1 MESRARELMVLDM
14 DFNKFAALLAFSLVA
29 VAAAGQASAVG
40 IVWSTEREVVSELSP
55 HCIEYGVYNPSSDD
69 AVVQL
74 SVSDSLKPVVQG
86 ASSRTEA
93 VAAGT
98 KHDEAVMVNLCFQV
112 PKVYDANCLAGDFL
126 CEQSCAQDEV
136 SYAGEVMALELN
148 DEQGGCIGS
157 QTTVGASVPLTLL
170 VKCNP
175 YGRDWSPVYLLVAA
189 VAVAGIAGRMYMK
202 RGRKVKA
209 PAVAPMAPEPAKV
222 KPVKKAAKA
231 RAGKKKARRAKS
243 K

>member
-1 MESRARELMVLDM
+1 MVLDM
-14 DFNKFAALLAFSLVA
+14 DFDKIAALLAFCI
-29 VAAAGQASAVG
+29 VAAATAGQANAVG
-40 IVWSTEREVVSELSP
+40 IVWSTEREIVSELSP
-55 HCIEYGVYNPSSDD
+55 HCIEYGVYNPSGAD
-69 AVVQL
+69 ATVQL

-98 KHDEAVMVNLCFQV
+98 THDKAVVVNLCFQV

-126 CEQSCAQDEV
+126 CEQACAQDEV

-148 DEQGGCIGS
+148 DEQGGGIGS
-157 QTTVGASVPLTLL
+157 QTTVGASVPLTLR

-202 RGRKVKA
+202 RGRKAKA
-209 PAVAPMAPEPAKV
+209 PAVAPMTPEPAQAR
-222 KPVKKAAKA
+222 PVKKAAKA
-231 RAGKKKARRAKS
+231 VSRKKKARRGKS